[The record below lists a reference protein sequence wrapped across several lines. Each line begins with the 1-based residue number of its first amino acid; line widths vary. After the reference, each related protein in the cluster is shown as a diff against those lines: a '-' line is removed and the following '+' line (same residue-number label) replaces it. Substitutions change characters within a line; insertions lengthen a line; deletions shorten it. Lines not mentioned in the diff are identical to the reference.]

1 MIKIINEVN
10 AVGLGPISGTG
21 TFQNISDPGQA
32 TGNFLSSIITTITVV
47 GSLAF
52 VIYFTIGAIK
62 WITAGGDKTKV
73 AEAQSQM
80 TQGAIGLIALV
91 ASYFVV
97 GIVGGVLGLDIF
109 NPWETITKG
118 TNP

>member
-1 MIKIINEVN
+1 MSFVTKVYAES
-10 AVGLGPISGTG
+10 LGGISGVGKFQAGGDSTEQAG
-21 TFQNISDPGQA
+21 T
-32 TGNFLSSIITTITVV
+32 FLSSIITTVTVF

-52 VIYFTIGAIK
+52 VVFFTMGALK

-91 ASYFVV
+91 ASYFII
-97 GIVGGVLGLDIF
+97 GIVGNVLGLNIL
-109 NPWETITKG
+109 NPISTLKSSSQQ
-118 TNP
+118 